1 MKIDRDILK
10 IALPS
15 IVSNITVP
23 LLGLM
28 DVTIVG
34 HLGAASY
41 IGAIAIGSMV
51 FNVMYWLF
59 GFLRMGSSGLTSQA
73 LGRRDLHE
81 VVRLLFRAERVAMLI
96 ALAILLLGWPLRW
109 LADIVMNPSAEV
121 MPLFHT
127 YYNICI
133 WGAPASLGL
142 YSLSGWFIGM
152 QNSRTP
158 MVVAI
163 TQNVVNMVVSLFLV
177 VVCGMKVEGVALG
190 TLIAQ
195 WSGFVMAVALC
206 WKYYGKLIRRNSLT
220 PNPSPKG
227 EGSKYH
233 PTSKSTKHLTPLSS
247 RRGGGGEASFF
258 RVNRDIFLRT
268 LCLSSVMLFFTSAG
282 SRSGDVVLAVNTL
295 LMEFYLMFSYIMDGF
310 AFAGEALSGRHKGAG
325 NTQALLST
333 VRRIFRWGV
342 WLTAVFTV
350 VYLVGGHFFVRLLT
364 DNPAVRESSLTYLPW
379 IVVMPA
385 AGVSAFLWD
394 GVFIGMTLTRGML
407 VSSFVATVFFFLFYL
422 LLFPVWG
429 NHGLWL
435 AFTVYLLMRGIIQ
448 RVWFRRCYPARQ

>member
-1 MKIDRDILK
+1 MNTDRDILK

-28 DVTIVG
+28 DVAIVG
-34 HLGAASY
+34 HLGAAAY

-59 GFLRMGSSGLTSQA
+59 GFLRMGSSGLTAQA
-73 LGRRDLHE
+73 LGRRDLRA
-81 VVRLLFRAERVAMLI
+81 VVILLGRAELVAMAI
-96 ALAILLLGWPLRW
+96 AIGILVLGWPLRL
-109 LADIVMNPSAEV
+109 LADVVMNPSAEV
-121 MPLFHT
+121 LPLFHT

-158 MVVAI
+158 MAVAI
-163 TQNVVNMVVSLFLV
+163 MQNVVNIAVSLFLV

-190 TLIAQ
+190 TLVAQ
-195 WSGFVMAVALC
+195 WTGFLLAAVLC
-206 WKYYGKLIRRNSLT
+206 WKYYGKIIRREFRVQ
-220 PNPSPKG
+220 G
-227 EGSKYH
+227 AEFRVH
-233 PTSKSTKHLTPLSS
+233 SS
-247 RRGGGGEASFF
+247 ESWAAFF

-295 LMEFYLMFSYIMDGF
+295 LMEFYLLFSYIMDGF
-310 AFAGEALSGRHKGAG
+310 AFAGEALTGRYKGAG
-325 NTQALLST
+325 NREALLAT
-333 VRRIFRWGV
+333 VRRIFRWGA
-342 WLTAVFTV
+342 WLTAVFTF
-350 VYLVGGHFFVRLLT
+350 VYLFGGQLFVGLLT
-364 DNPAVRESSLTYLPW
+364 NEPQVVAAAGDYLPW
-379 IVVMPA
+379 AVVVPA
-385 AGVSAFLWD
+385 AGVGAFLWD

-407 VSSFVATVFFFLFYL
+407 LSSFVATILFFVFYL

-435 AFTVYLLMRGIIQ
+435 AFIVYLLVRGIIQ
-448 RVWFRRCYPARQ
+448 HAWFHRS

>member
-195 WSGFVMAVALC
+195 WSGFVMAAALC

-333 VRRIFRWGV
+333 VLSFQ
-342 WLTAVFTV
+342 LT
-350 VYLVGGHFFVRLLT
+350 L
-364 DNPAVRESSLTYLPW
+364 
-379 IVVMPA
+379 
-385 AGVSAFLWD
+385 
-394 GVFIGMTLTRGML
+394 RG
-407 VSSFVATVFFFLFYL
+407 
-422 LLFPVWG
+422 
-429 NHGLWL
+429 
-435 AFTVYLLMRGIIQ
+435 
-448 RVWFRRCYPARQ
+448 

>member
-73 LGRRDLHE
+73 LGRRDLHG
-81 VVRLLFRAERVAMLI
+81 VVGLLFRAERVAMLI

-109 LADIVMNPSAEV
+109 IADMVMNPSADV
-121 MPLFHT
+121 LPLFHT

-195 WSGFVMAVALC
+195 WCGFLMAAALC
-206 WKYYGKLIRRNSLT
+206 WKYYGKLIRRRLSL
-220 PNPSPKG
+220 
-227 EGSKYH
+227 
-233 PTSKSTKHLTPLSS
+233 
-247 RRGGGGEASFF
+247 RRGVGGETASFF

-310 AFAGEALSGRHKGAG
+310 AFAGEALSCRHKGAG
-325 NTQALLST
+325 NTVALLQV

-342 WLTAVFTV
+342 WLTAAFTV
-350 VYLVGGHFFVRLLT
+350 VYLVGGQLFVRLLT
-364 DNPAVRESSLTYLPW
+364 DNPAVRLSSLTYLPW

-385 AGVSAFLWD
+385 AGVCAFLWD

-435 AFTVYLLMRGIIQ
+435 AFTVYLLMRGVIQ
-448 RVWFRRCYPARQ
+448 SVWFRRWYPARQ